1 MPVVSQSITRPM
13 VPVGAITGGLRVAV
27 AVLLAELERAVPGAL
42 GVLDQRGSGQAL
54 WSSGTGG
61 VATFS

>member
-1 MPVVSQSITRPM
+1 MPVVSQSITRPI
-13 VPVGAITGGLRVAV
+13 VPVGAITEPGVAI
-27 AVLLAELERAVPGAL
+27 AVLLAEPERAIQAAFACSTM
-42 GVLDQRGSGQAL
+42 RWSGQTL